1 MSSTILKNVSIFF
14 SFNRVSSK
22 SNLKYADN
30 SRAMKTNIVDE
41 PAIQ

>member
-1 MSSTILKNVSIFF
+1 MSSTILKNVSIF

-30 SRAMKTNIVDE
+30 SRAMKANIVDE
-41 PAIQ
+41 PAVQ